1 MSTFSELLSV
11 MRREVISENSAS
23 GGFSDA
29 DDLLPMLYN
38 ASAEIAAHLG
48 FPVVSDATVSWSEGD
63 LSFSAPADMVW
74 PQELMVNGRRV
85 ELTNVSTVLR
95 KQGLEALRTPRFF
108 AYDPRQASDVLFAPE
123 ALYNQT
129 AGSAVLRYVKAIN
142 TSLLTQGSTVWDGL
156 FPDFH
161 WLVPLRAGANA
172 WDSLGESERA
182 GYFNDKFGQGLQV
195 FAARLGVT
203 HVGNLMVPPEAR
215 NDKGSSIS

>member
-1 MSTFSELLSV
+1 

-29 DDLLPMLYN
+29 TDLLPMLYN

-48 FPVVSDATVSWSEGD
+48 FPVVTDATITWGEGD
-63 LSFSAPADMVW
+63 SSFTAPSGMVW
-74 PQELMVNGRRV
+74 PQELFVNNRRI
-85 ELTNVSTVLR
+85 ELTNVATVLR
-95 KQGLEALRTPRFF
+95 KQGLSGLRSPRFF
-108 AYDPRQASDVLFAPE
+108 AYDPRQPSDVLFAPE
-123 ALYNQT
+123 STGIQS
-129 AGSAVLRYVKAIN
+129 AGSVKLRYVKAID
-142 TSLLTQGSTVWDGL
+142 TSVLTAGSTVWDGL

-172 WDSLGESERA
+172 WDSLGEQERSA
-182 GYFNDKFGQGLQV
+182 YFNDKFSQGLQV

-203 HVGNLMVPPEAR
+203 HVGNLIVPMEAR